1 MVNSKVISSLSQ
13 IMIMVAI
20 LGVGI
25 YGSVLW
31 VHWDDINVLEKP
43 GNNEENGITYVT
55 MDLPLGTLLYV
66 ETITTAVL
74 LVISALGLFASG
86 NENTR
91 AVLLVFNSLFFSA
104 FAFTFAYRAFTLWG
118 TSEGQCGYIGEGPDY
133 IKSCPVTRHL
143 NSGPDGINVEPFYN
157 ISHIEPEEKN
167 DCIFWFWDQT
177 FPYESVTTEFLG
189 GSGSATSLVAIKEQ
203 MRNTMDWSKRAPYGW
218 YEIDAGCSEGTTG
231 GQITGATDCIQ
242 DGRSV
247 FAGIESETWVTT
259 PCAGA
264 DDTPASCSSNTDCA
278 SGEVCDQNV
287 CSNPNCGQQNGK
299 ILITNTLPRSG
310 TDGIQKPDISFCW
323 YWGCNKHCNHERY
336 IVNQLLLWVSLT
348 MTVFTLFTTLL
359 SGSYAAG
366 KWDVIMPGGAGAAK
380 GPGEEEEK
388 DESNWKN
395 MEIGES
401 GSGILKKRSRQ
412 LRF

>member
-1 MVNSKVISSLSQ
+1 MVNSKIISSLSQ
-13 IMIMVAI
+13 IMISVAI

-31 VHWDDINVLEKP
+31 VNWDDINILEKP

-55 MDLPLGTLLYV
+55 MDLPLGTLLYI
-66 ETITTAVL
+66 ETITTVVL
-74 LVISALGLFASG
+74 LVISALGLFAAG

-143 NSGPDGINVEPFYN
+143 NSYRPGTEDFWN
-157 ISHIEPEEKN
+157 ISHIEPEERN
-167 DCIFWFWDQT
+167 DCIFWFFDST
-177 FPYESVTTEFLG
+177 PPYEMMETY
-189 GSGSATSLVAIKEQ
+189 VADLTAVEELKKL
-203 MRNTMDWSKRAPYGW
+203 MRNTMDWSGRSPYGW
-218 YEIDAGCSEGTTG
+218 YEIDAGCGTTG
-231 GQITGATDCIQ
+231 GAEVTGATDCIQ

-247 FAGIESETWVTT
+247 FATIQEGNKVQKLTDAITSASPDKMPLVHLL
-259 PCAGA
+259 PAAG
-264 DDTPASCSSNTDCA
+264 T
-278 SGEVCDQNV
+278 GEW
-287 CSNPNCGQQNGK
+287 
-299 ILITNTLPRSG
+299 
-310 TDGIQKPDISFCW
+310 QKPDISFCY
-323 YWGCNKHCNHERY
+323 YWGCDKHCNHERY
-336 IVNQLLLWVSLT
+336 YINQLLLWISLA
-348 MTVFTLFTTLL
+348 MTTITLFTTLL

-366 KWDVIMPGGAGAAK
+366 RWDVIGSAGEAK
-380 GPGEEEEK
+380 APMEDTEK
-388 DESNWKN
+388 EDTWKN

-401 GSGILKKRSRQ
+401 SSGILKKRSRQ

>member
-1 MVNSKVISSLSQ
+1 MIS
-13 IMIMVAI
+13 VAI

-31 VHWDDINVLEKP
+31 VNWDDINILEKP

-55 MDLPLGTLLYV
+55 MDLPLGTLLYI
-66 ETITTAVL
+66 EAITTMVL
-74 LVISALGLFASG
+74 LVISALGLFAAT

-143 NSGPDGINVEPFYN
+143 NSGPLGINVEPYYN
-157 ISHIEPEEKN
+157 ISHIEPEERN
-167 DCIFWFWDQT
+167 DCIFWFFDNT
-177 FPYESVTTEFLG
+177 IPYEAIDAIDGLDTTAAA
-189 GSGSATSLVAIKEQ
+189 SIKEK
-203 MRNTMDWSKRAPYGW
+203 MRNTMDWSGRSPYGW
-218 YEIDAGCSEGTTG
+218 YEIDAGCGAGVGAEV
-231 GQITGATDCIQ
+231 TGATDCIQ

-247 FAGIESETWVTT
+247 FATIQEGNLVTKLTESTT
-259 PCAGA
+259 Q
-264 DDTPASCSSNTDCA
+264 ASST
-278 SGEVCDQNV
+278 
-287 CSNPNCGQQNGK
+287 
-299 ILITNTLPRSG
+299 TLPLTNLLPSAG
-310 TDGIQKPDISFCW
+310 NGEWQKPDISFCY
-323 YWGCNKHCNHERY
+323 YWGCDKHCNHERY
-336 IVNQLLLWVSLT
+336 YINQLLLWISLA
-348 MTVFTLFTTLL
+348 MTTITLFTTLL

-366 KWDVIMPGGAGAAK
+366 RWDVIGSAGEAK
-380 GPGEEEEK
+380 EPAGEEEK
-388 DESNWKN
+388 DSTWKN